1 MSEHSTAL
9 QHQFDD
15 LAQQHESSTLGMWLF
30 LATEIM
36 FFGGLFTGYTLYRS
50 IYWSAFAAGSREMDL
65 LAGAVN
71 TVILIGSSLTMAL
84 AIHAAQTGKRRAAVI
99 FLVATLLLGGAF
111 LGVKAYEYHDHWT
124 HHQFP
129 GKHFEFEGT
138 LNGKAVDPHRVE
150 IYFSFY
156 WAMTGMHA
164 LHMVIGLGIVLLLIL
179 GLVRGKYLLAHA
191 NPVEM
196 TGLYWHFVDIVWIFL
211 FPLLYLIDVHK

>member
-15 LAQQHESSTLGMWLF
+15 LAQQYESSTLGMWLF

-50 IYWSAFAAGSREMDL
+50 AYWEAFAAGSREMDL
-65 LAGAVN
+65 IAGAAN
-71 TVILIGSSLTMAL
+71 TAILIGSSLTMAL
-84 AIHAAQTGKRRAAVI
+84 AIHAARFGKRRAAV
-99 FLVATLLLGGAF
+99 LLLLATLLLGGAF

-129 GKHFEFEGT
+129 GKNFEFEGT

-164 LHMVIGLGIVLLLIL
+164 LHMVIGLGMVLILIL

-196 TGLYWHFVDIVWIFL
+196 AGLYWHFVDIVWIFL